1 MRIARHLIASAA
13 LLLAAGH
20 AAAQGHG
27 MWVSY
32 RDAYRAMVVFEKYG
46 GPKNLIQNEMQ
57 VTPRDRDAGGQA
69 MQLTLTGKST
79 QLNLPLDPLGRTS
92 LPLLKAAYDE
102 NAVLVLSGKD
112 REFMVRSRV
121 SIMVRRD
128 GVYDVAE
135 LRQAC
140 EQALDYARYADRSL
154 GDKQCVA
161 VRFVFPQKT
170 DANVRVR
177 KAQGGDIALPAGE
190 GIAFQGDVDAWFP
203 TVVYRFTAE
212 RVQLVTSRAPLAI
225 VPLFE

>member
-1 MRIARHLIASAA
+1 
-13 LLLAAGH
+13 
-20 AAAQGHG
+20 

-46 GPKNLIQNEMQ
+46 GPKNLIQSEMQ
-57 VTPRDRDAGGQA
+57 VAPRDRDGGGEA
-69 MQLTLTGKST
+69 LQLTLTGKST
-79 QLNLPLDPLGRTS
+79 QLNLPLDPTGRTS

-112 REFMVRSRV
+112 REFVVRSRV

-140 EQALDYARYADRSL
+140 EQALGYARYVDRSF
-154 GDKQCVA
+154 GGRQCVG
-161 VRFVFPQKT
+161 VRFVFPKKA

-177 KAQGGDIALPAGE
+177 KAQGDEIALPVGE
-190 GIAFQGDVDAWFP
+190 GVAFQGDADAAFP
-203 TVVYRFTAE
+203 IVSYRFTAE